1 MALYDISSALP
12 SSTPATTLF
21 QALSSAVFAGDSWK
35 MAIPAMLYTLQNTL
49 QYVAVSN
56 LDAATFQ
63 VTYQMKILTTA
74 IFSVT
79 LLGRTLTLRKWVS
92 LVLLMAGVA
101 IVQMPSGNDPT
112 SMDSLRLES
121 SRLFWPR
128 SIEELRDL
136 GSETAKQLMKRTTH
150 HMVKRS
156 ATYEGIEEDVAL
168 QHPQLNSSIGL
179 IAVVV
184 ACVLSGLAGVYF
196 EKILKESHTPASLWV
211 RNVQLSFYSLFP
223 ALFLGV
229 MFIDGEEIAKYGFFV
244 GYNWVVWAA
253 IGLQALGGV
262 VVAMVVSYADNI
274 AKNFATSISI
284 LLSCLASVWFFEFT
298 ISRQYVIGTAIV
310 LFSTYLYTSN
320 DRARP
325 PPIKI
330 ASFEKTIV
338 DRENGFFDMTP
349 GTGGGNLLKTPRV
362 DQGLSSSRPT
372 TPTME
377 RQGFKGFDK
386 RNE

>member
-1 MALYDISSALP
+1 MALYDISSTLP

-74 IFSVT
+74 LFSVA
-79 LLGRTLTLRKWVS
+79 LLGRSLTLRKWVS

-101 IVQMPSGNDPT
+101 IVQMPTGNDPS

-136 GSETAKQLMKRTTH
+136 GSETAKQLMKRTSDH
-150 HMVKRS
+150 IMKRS
-156 ATYEGIEEDVAL
+156 ATYEGIEEDVAR

-179 IAVVV
+179 FAVVV
-184 ACVLSGLAGVYF
+184 ACLLSGLAGVYF

-211 RNVQLSFYSLFP
+211 RNVQLSFYSIFP

-229 MFIDGEEIAKYGFFV
+229 MFMDGEDIAKYGFFV

-284 LLSCLASVWFFEFT
+284 LLSCLASVWFFDFT
-298 ISRQYVIGTAIV
+298 ISRHYVIGTAIV

-320 DRARP
+320 DRPRLA
-325 PPIKI
+325 PIKI

-349 GTGGGNLLKTPRV
+349 GTGGGNRLKVPRA
-362 DQGLSSSRPT
+362 DQALSSSRPT

-377 RQGFKGFDK
+377 RQGFNFDK
-386 RNE
+386 RKE